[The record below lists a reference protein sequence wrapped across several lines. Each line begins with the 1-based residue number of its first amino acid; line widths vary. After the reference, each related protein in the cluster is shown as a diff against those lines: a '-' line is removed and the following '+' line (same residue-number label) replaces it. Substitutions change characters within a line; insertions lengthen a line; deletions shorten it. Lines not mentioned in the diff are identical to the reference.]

1 MNKRNLVSGVR
12 QPYSVDL
19 PVRRP
24 TPALRLTISLGGSV
38 KRRHFLAASIAA
50 STLAAAGETVAQV
63 STTGVSATGAPAS
76 PRREFYQLR
85 RYNLLSGPQLKLTES
100 YFSSAL
106 IPAVARL
113 GLGPVGAFKLDI
125 GPETPAYYLLI
136 PGPALEPLA
145 ELDLRLSEDAE
156 FLKAADPFWNAT
168 SVAPAFQRVEI
179 SLLAA
184 FEGWPK
190 LTPPA
195 AAATKAKRI
204 FQLRTYESP
213 SNGEHVRKVEMF
225 HSGEFE
231 IFLNAGCHPVF
242 FGDTLVGSRMPNLTY
257 MLSFGDL
264 AELDAKWDVFRND
277 PAWKKLSSNP
287 RYAFDP
293 IVTNITN
300 LILSPLDCSQI

>member
-1 MNKRNLVSGVR
+1 M
-12 QPYSVDL
+12 
-19 PVRRP
+19 
-24 TPALRLTISLGGSV
+24 

-50 STLAAAGETVAQV
+50 STLAAAGETVVHV
-63 STTGVSATGAPAS
+63 SAAGASATGASAS

-85 RYNLLSGPQLKLTES
+85 RYNLLSGKQLRITES

-106 IPAVARL
+106 IPALARL

-136 PGPALEPLA
+136 PGPAVEPLA
-145 ELDLRLSEDAE
+145 ELDLRLPEDAE
-156 FLKAADPFWNAT
+156 FLKAADPFWNGT
-168 SVAPAFQRVEI
+168 SVAPAFQRAEI

-213 SNGEHVRKVEMF
+213 SDGEHVRKVEMF

-231 IFLNAGCHPVF
+231 IFSNAGFHPVF
-242 FGDTLVGSRMPNLTY
+242 FGDTLIGSRMPNLTY
-257 MLSFGDL
+257 MLSFADL

-287 RYAFDP
+287 RYAFDS
-293 IVTNITN
+293 IVSNITN
-300 LILSPLDCSQI
+300 LILSPLDCSQV